1 MDLLQWSIG
10 FLINKLQVEV
20 LKMRIFQTK
29 HWLKNYTNQLLE
41 NLRNEK

>member
-29 HWLKNYTNQLLE
+29 NWLKNYTNQLLE